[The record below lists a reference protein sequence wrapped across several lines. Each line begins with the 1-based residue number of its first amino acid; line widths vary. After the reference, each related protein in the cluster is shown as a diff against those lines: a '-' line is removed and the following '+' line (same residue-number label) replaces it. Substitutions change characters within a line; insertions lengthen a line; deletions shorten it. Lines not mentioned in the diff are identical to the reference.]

1 MNDVASFLT
10 QGLVGHDVALLLMRV
25 LLGAFFVLARF
36 RWFVDPSRPE
46 HWLNHARHTHLSEK
60 LKTCGFGDHPAL
72 AAFVA
77 TIEVGAG
84 VFLILGLLT
93 SVAAGGLIAILL
105 GACSCSTR
113 EKTMRQQPVDGI
125 QVAEDVLWTVEP
137 LYLLLA
143 VALFL
148 AGGGAFSLDAILF

>member
-1 MNDVASFLT
+1 MDVSSFLT
-10 QGLVGHDVALLLMRV
+10 QGLVGHDVALLIVRV

-36 RWFVDPSRPE
+36 RWFYDPSRPE
-46 HWLNHARHTHLSEK
+46 HFLNHARHTHLSEK
-60 LKTCGFGDHPAL
+60 LATCGFGNHPTVAAL
-72 AAFVA
+72 VA

-84 VFLILGLLT
+84 LFLIVGLLT
-93 SVAAGGLIAILL
+93 SLAAFGLIAILL
-105 GACSCSTR
+105 GACACSTR
-113 EKTMRQQPVDGI
+113 EKTMRQQPVDGV

-148 AGGGAFSLDAILF
+148 AGGGAISLDAFLF